1 MIASPRAVIGPPL
14 RASLGV
20 SALADVPLSIV
31 RWGCAGGVAVEPY
44 TRPGPPPHD
53 KAISAGGFGPPFP
66 FAFMEPGCSGWAD
79 CRVGE
84 DIRRGTMTT
93 VNFQVLIEKATGDE
107 EFGSRLIAFA
117 KAHGVEMLSDEEL
130 SEDQLDDVAGG
141 ISKSMDGAIVRQLD
155 YEPQVLS
162 FDGSQSFTFVRTPI
176 IMD

>member
-1 MIASPRAVIGPPL
+1 
-14 RASLGV
+14 
-20 SALADVPLSIV
+20 
-31 RWGCAGGVAVEPY
+31 
-44 TRPGPPPHD
+44 
-53 KAISAGGFGPPFP
+53 
-66 FAFMEPGCSGWAD
+66 
-79 CRVGE
+79 
-84 DIRRGTMTT
+84 MTT